1 MNPLIVTVSQ
11 LNRYTHAL
19 LAEDRHLSAL
29 FVKGELSN
37 VKAHYASGHL
47 YFTLKDASSA
57 VRAVMFKSAA
67 SALRFRPVDGMSVV
81 CQARADLWERDGQF
95 QLYVNDMQ
103 PDGVGALAVAFE
115 QTRAKL
121 EAEGLFRQ
129 ELKRPVSPLPRRVAV
144 VTSDTGAAVQ
154 DIVQILGRR
163 NPMVDILLCPVLVQG
178 REGVASMLAMLERL
192 YARRDVD
199 TVIIGRGG
207 GSAEDLACFNDET
220 LARTLRRS
228 PFPVISAVGHETDY
242 TICDFVADLRAP
254 TPSAAAELA
263 AVDIGA
269 LRLSTDALCTRFA
282 AAYTAL
288 ISQKQTQYRR
298 LSARHR
304 ILGQDISLGFAQR
317 FSALNARLLP
327 AYRTRLD
334 GIQARFGALVGKLDA
349 LSPLATLARGYAA
362 VFAGDALITSAEQLE
377 TGAAVSV
384 RLRKGGFR
392 AVVSDI
398 EVKEREQLH

>member
-11 LNRYTHAL
+11 LNRYTRAL

-67 SALRFRPVDGMSVV
+67 STLKFRPVDGMSVI

-95 QLYVNDMQ
+95 QLYVSDMQ
-103 PDGVGALAVAFE
+103 PDGVGALAIAFQ
-115 QTRAKL
+115 QTKEKL
-121 EAEGLFRQ
+121 AAEGLFRE
-129 ELKRPVSPLPRRVAV
+129 ELKRPVPPLPRRVAV
-144 VTSDTGAAVQ
+144 VASDTGAAVQ

-163 NPMVDILLCPVLVQG
+163 NPLVEILLCPVLVQG
-178 REGVASMLAMLERL
+178 REGVSSMLSMLERL
-192 YARRDVD
+192 YRRRDID

-207 GSAEDLACFNDET
+207 GSAEDLACFNDEA
-220 LARTLRRS
+220 LARAIRRS

-263 AVDIGA
+263 AVDIRA
-269 LRLSTDALCTRFA
+269 LRLSADGLHMRLA
-282 AAYTAL
+282 AAYEAL
-288 ISQKQTQYRR
+288 VAQKQQQYAQLAARR
-298 LSARHR
+298 QALGRDMLS
-304 ILGQDISLGFAQR
+304 GFA
-317 FSALNARLLP
+317 ARINHCNTRLQP
-327 AYRTRLD
+327 AYRACLD
-334 GIQARFGALVGKLDA
+334 TAQARFGTLVGKLDA
-349 LSPLATLARGYAA
+349 LSPLATLSRGYAA
-362 VFAGDALITSAEQLE
+362 VFKGQELVTSAKQLQR
-377 TGAAVSV
+377 GAAVSV
-384 RLRKGGFR
+384 RLRDGGFR

-398 EVKEREQLH
+398 ALEEREN

>member
-37 VKAHYASGHL
+37 VKPHYASGHL
-47 YFTLKDASSA
+47 YFTLKDEYSA

-67 SALRFRPVDGMSVV
+67 ATLKFQPVDGMSVI

-95 QLYVNDMQ
+95 QIYVNDMQ
-103 PDGVGALAVAFE
+103 PDGVGALAIAFQ
-115 QTRAKL
+115 QTKNKL
-121 EAEGLFRQ
+121 EAEGLFRE
-129 ELKRPVSPLPRRVAV
+129 ELKRPVSPLPKRVAV

-154 DIVQILGRR
+154 DILQILGRR
-163 NPMVDILLCPVLVQG
+163 NPLVEILLCPVLVQG
-178 REGVASMLAMLERL
+178 REGVSSMLAMLERL
-192 YARRDVD
+192 YRRRDID

-207 GSAEDLACFNDET
+207 GSAEDLSCFNDEA
-220 LARTLRRS
+220 LARCIRRS

-263 AVDIGA
+263 AMDIRE
-269 LRLSTDALCTRFA
+269 LRAMVEGLDRRLAE
-282 AAYTAL
+282 AYADL
-288 ISQKQTQYRR
+288 ITQKQQQYALLAERCQNLER
-298 LSARHR
+298 DMLA
-304 ILGQDISLGFAQR
+304 GFAE
-317 FSALNARLLP
+317 
-327 AYRTRLD
+327 RLD
-334 GIQARFGALVGKLDA
+334 RCSAQLQPLYSAYLDTKQSKFSLLLSKLDA
-349 LSPLATLARGYAA
+349 LSPLATLSRGYAA
-362 VFAGDALITSAEQLE
+362 VFSGEKLVTSIGQLQRGE
-377 TGAAVSV
+377 KVSV
-384 RLRKGGFR
+384 RLRDGEFS

-398 EVKEREQLH
+398 ASKEREN